1 MDKEKRTAFVTGG
14 SRGIGQAICERL
26 AADGM
31 NVAIGYNRNTPQAQ
45 RLVDRL
51 RERGAMARAYQG
63 SVENIYDVK
72 KVLDQA
78 IDDFE
83 GLDIL
88 VNNAGITEDKTLRK
102 MRSESWLRV
111 IQVNL
116 FGTFHCCREI
126 LEHMLE
132 RGYGRIINIS
142 SIIGLSGSV
151 GQANYAASKAG
162 IIGFTKSLAL
172 EVAAKG
178 ITVNAVAPGF
188 IVTEMTEKIPPEIY
202 RKIESSIPM
211 KRFGT
216 PEEVARVV
224 SFLADERSAYITGQ
238 VYSINGGLYM

>member
-1 MDKEKRTAFVTGG
+1 MDKQQRTAFVTGG
-14 SRGIGQAICERL
+14 ARGIGRAICERL
-26 AADGM
+26 AADGV
-31 NVAIGYNRNTPQAQ
+31 NVAIGYNHNGPKAQA
-45 RLVDRL
+45 LVDQL
-51 RERGAMARAYQG
+51 LEHGVMARAYQG

-72 KVLDQA
+72 KAMDQV
-78 IDDFE
+78 IDDFG

-88 VNNAGITEDKTLRK
+88 VNNAGITADKTLRK
-102 MRSESWLRV
+102 MSSEFWLRV

-188 IVTEMTEKIPPEIY
+188 IRTEMTEKIPSEIY
-202 RKIESSIPM
+202 KKIENSIPM

-224 SFLADERSAYITGQ
+224 SFLADEESGYVTGQ

>member
-1 MDKEKRTAFVTGG
+1 MDKQRRTAFVTGG
-14 SRGIGQAICERL
+14 ARGIGRAICERL
-26 AADGM
+26 AADGI
-31 NVAIGYNRNTPQAQ
+31 NVAVGYNHNGPKAQA
-45 RLVDRL
+45 LVDQL
-51 RERGAMARAYQG
+51 LEHGVKAGAYQG

-72 KVLDQA
+72 KAMDQV
-78 IDDFE
+78 IDDFG

-88 VNNAGITEDKTLRK
+88 VNNAGITADKTLRK
-102 MRSESWLRV
+102 MPSEFWLRV

-126 LEHMLE
+126 LDHMLE

-142 SIIGLSGSV
+142 SIIGLRGSV

-162 IIGFTKSLAL
+162 IIGFSKSLAL

-188 IVTEMTEKIPPEIY
+188 IRTEMTEKIPSEIY
-202 RKIESSIPM
+202 KKIEDSIPM

-224 SFLADERSAYITGQ
+224 SFLADEKSAYVTGQ